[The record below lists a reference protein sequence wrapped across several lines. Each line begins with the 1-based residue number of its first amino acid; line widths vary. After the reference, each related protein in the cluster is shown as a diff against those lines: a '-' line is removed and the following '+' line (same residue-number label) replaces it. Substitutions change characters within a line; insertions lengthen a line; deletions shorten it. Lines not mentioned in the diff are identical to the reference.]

1 MAFLSDKFILLSV
14 LSLKRSFFQK
24 NLGKKTLPN
33 LKDAES
39 PLPVNVR
46 RLTSFPKH
54 TDIKEFELPVDY
66 DSGNK
71 ISLLFQLTHFFN

>member
-1 MAFLSDKFILLSV
+1 M
-14 LSLKRSFFQK
+14 
-24 NLGKKTLPN
+24 GKKTIPN
-33 LKDAES
+33 LKDAEG
-39 PLPVNVR
+39 PLPVDVR
-46 RLTSFPKH
+46 RLTRFSRLTSFPKH